1 MINIL
6 SIDVE
11 EWYHICGVENYIS
24 LKKRESFKSRLS
36 VNMDSVLDLLSDYNF
51 KATFFVLGCVAQKY
65 PQLIKRIDKE
75 GHEIATHGYSH
86 KRIYEMSKAAFRE
99 DTMRS
104 VGILESIT
112 GKKIL
117 GFRAP
122 EWSVWP
128 ETLWALD
135 ILAELGIKYDSSIC
149 PFIFLGGRRLGR
161 FPFPCKTKNGTIWE
175 FPISTM
181 SFLGEPVPVTGGFP
195 LRLFPFSLIAHVI
208 AGWNREGFP
217 AIIYL
222 HPWELD
228 TDPPRVYLP
237 LIKKIIHYFNI
248 HSTRGKLIGLFQRFP
263 FSTFKE
269 VYKERLDKIK

>member
-11 EWYHICGVENYIS
+11 EWYHICGVEQCLPS
-24 LKKRESFKSRLS
+24 KKRESFESRLS
-36 VNMDSVLDLLSDYNF
+36 GNMDSILYLLSEYKF
-51 KATFFVLGCVAQKY
+51 KATFFVLGCIAEKY

-75 GHEIATHGYSH
+75 GHEIASHGYAH

-112 GKKIL
+112 GKRIL

-135 ILAELGIKYDSSIC
+135 ILAELEIKYDSSVC

-161 FPFPCKTKNGTIWE
+161 FPFQYKTKNGTIWE
-175 FPISTM
+175 FPVSTM
-181 SFLGEPVPVTGGFP
+181 SFLGEPVPATGGFP

-208 AGWNREGFP
+208 TCWNRKGFP

-228 TDPPRVYLP
+228 KDPPRVHLP
-237 LIKKIIHYFNI
+237 LIKKIVHYFNI
-248 HSTRGKLIGLFQRFP
+248 HCTRDKLIGLFQRFS
-263 FSTFKE
+263 FSPFKE
-269 VYKERLDKIK
+269 VYKERLENLI